1 MRKRKRHGPD
11 PPRISPERE
20 RFLRWLGAHPV
31 VPLVAILLLAALVR
45 TGALLDWLESV
56 YRDFLVF
63 DESVYHLW
71 AVRVAQGGDATF
83 PVTDFAALPAYFMLA
98 AYRLFSPQPL
108 VVRILNLLLG
118 VATCGGIYLI
128 GRRLAD
134 DRTGL
139 LAAAVAALYKPF
151 IFYSVTLLKE
161 ALGLLLFWGIRGWFN
176 LFLTQFVPF
185 VTGPL
190 RVNYTIPG
198 LTLFYVWLYFPYT
211 CVTTMSALE
220 SLDQSIEEAGAV
232 VGANRW
238 QVLRYIVLPLITPGI
253 LAGSVLTF
261 MAAFG
266 AFSVPLI
273 AGGDYRPLA
282 VEIYKEI
289 SIPIPG
295 RWSGASAIA
304 IIMGLLQVGFLTLYM
319 RFVRRAGGAG
329 GAG

>member
-1 MRKRKRHGPD
+1 MLLTVVLSFRPEGQEVGWTLANYTKFLTNPD
-11 PPRISPERE
+11 GRWVILLTFILAVGSTVLSVLLSVPLALTLRE
-20 RFLRWLGAHPV
+20 KIRGHRFYRLMVL
-31 VPLVAILLLAALVR
+31 VPLVIP
-45 TGALLDWLESV
+45 G
-56 YRDFLVF
+56 
-63 DESVYHLW
+63 
-71 AVRVAQGGDATF
+71 
-83 PVTDFAALPAYFMLA
+83 
-98 AYRLFSPQPL
+98 
-108 VVRILNLLLG
+108 
-118 VATCGGIYLI
+118 LI
-128 GRRLAD
+128 G
-134 DRTGL
+134 
-139 LAAAVAALYKPF
+139 
-151 IFYSVTLLKE
+151 
-161 ALGLLLFWGIRGWFN
+161 ALGLLLFWGVRGWVN

-190 RVNYTIPG
+190 RVNYTIQG

-220 SLDQSIEEAGAV
+220 SLDQGIEEAGAV
-232 VGANRW
+232 AGANRW
-238 QVLRYIVLPLITPGI
+238 QVLRYIVLPLITPGV
-253 LAGSVLTF
+253 LAGSILTF

-304 IIMGLLQVGFLTLYM
+304 IIMGVLQVGFLTLYM